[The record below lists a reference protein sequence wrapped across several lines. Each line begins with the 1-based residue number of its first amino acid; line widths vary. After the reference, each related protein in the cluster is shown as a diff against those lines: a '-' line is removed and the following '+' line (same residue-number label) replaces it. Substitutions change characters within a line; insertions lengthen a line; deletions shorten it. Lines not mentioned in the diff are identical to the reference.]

1 MHIQIHIHIHV
12 YACVYY
18 ARILNHVSTY
28 WLENSDSDLSNWIT
42 VWWGP
47 KVRQG
52 IVFQS
57 TSKPYKDNSL

>member
-42 VWWGP
+42 VWWGLES
-47 KVRQG
+47 QG
-52 IVFQS
+52 S
-57 TSKPYKDNSL
+57 TRNRVSKYFKAI